1 MAYNEFA
8 QDLVA
13 TPGGIKSYAEMHI
26 TATATTVITVAG
38 TYVKMAGT
46 TALDSALGFS
56 ASGNNRI
63 VCDNLVTTNYLLV
76 LSCAVQSTSNNHTLA
91 MRIYKNGVAE
101 TSSTMSQR
109 VETANAPC
117 GINLNQ
123 IISLAKDDYIEIWL
137 TNITTN
143 NNLTAINA
151 TLSLIEI

>member
-1 MAYNEFA
+1 MAYNSFA
-8 QDLVA
+8 QDSTA
-13 TPGGIKSYAEMHI
+13 TYTPRNYAELHI

-46 TALDSALGFS
+46 TTVDSALNFS
-56 ASGNNRI
+56 ASGNNRL
-63 VCDNLVTTNYLLV
+63 VCDSLVTSNYLIT

-109 VETANAPC
+109 AETANTPC

-123 IISLAKDDYIEIWL
+123 IISLTTNDYVEIWL

-151 TLSLIEI
+151 TLTLIEI